1 MTLRLTTASLVLTIT
16 TLMMTG
22 GVHAITRE
30 ECYEKYKAAQ
40 QAGTQKGKTWADFRK
55 AECGSPAPTPESAGT
70 MTAPKAEKKEPTRPA
85 APPAAAPLGSAIIPS
100 AVASKYSK
108 VREGK
113 GADLTGAWTTEA
125 SLCNK
130 VFVKSGSRVSFAK
143 DSELVGSGLIFQGKE
158 IQGTGSSCRIMTTK
172 EDGDVTRMALAC
184 ATIIMHFEQ
193 QFSVR
198 RVNADEIFRLFPN
211 MEGMETKYY
220 RCPM

>member
-1 MTLRLTTASLVLTIT
+1 
-16 TLMMTG
+16 MMTG

-55 AECGSPAPTPESAGT
+55 AECGSPAPTPESAST
-70 MTAPKAEKKEPTRPA
+70 MTAPKAEKKEPPRPA
-85 APPAAAPLGSAIIPS
+85 APPAAAPPGSAIIPS
-100 AVASKYSK
+100 AVASTK

-158 IQGTGSSCRIMTTK
+158 IKGTGASCRIVTTK
-172 EDGDVTRMALAC
+172 DDGDVTRMVLAC

>member
-1 MTLRLTTASLVLTIT
+1 
-16 TLMMTG
+16 MMTG

-55 AECGSPAPTPESAGT
+55 AECGSPAPTPESAST

-113 GADLTGAWTTEA
+113 GADLTGAWTTET

-143 DSELVGSGLIFQGKE
+143 DSELVGGGLIIQGKE
-158 IQGTGSSCRIMTTK
+158 IQGTGSSCRIKTTK
-172 EDGDVTRMALAC
+172 EDGDVTRMVLAC
-184 ATIIMHFEQ
+184 ATIIMHFEE

>member
-55 AECGSPAPTPESAGT
+55 SDCGSPAPTPESAST

-143 DSELVGSGLIFQGKE
+143 DSELVGGGLIIQGKE
-158 IQGTGSSCRIMTTK
+158 IQGTGSSCRIKTTK
-172 EDGDVTRMALAC
+172 EDGDVTRMVLAC
-184 ATIIMHFEQ
+184 ATIIMHSEQ

-198 RVNADEIFRLFPN
+198 RVNADEIFRLFPS

>member
-1 MTLRLTTASLVLTIT
+1 
-16 TLMMTG
+16 MMTG

-55 AECGSPAPTPESAGT
+55 AECGSPPPTPESAST
-70 MTAPKAEKKEPTRPA
+70 MTDPKAEKKEPTRPA

-100 AVASKYSK
+100 AVAPESK

-158 IQGTGSSCRIMTTK
+158 IKGTGASCRIVTTK
-172 EDGDVTRMALAC
+172 NDGDVTRMVLAC

-193 QFSVR
+193 EFSVR

>member
-1 MTLRLTTASLVLTIT
+1 MTLRLTAASLVLTIT

-55 AECGSPAPTPESAGT
+55 AECGSPAPTPESAST

-108 VREGK
+108 VCEGK

-143 DSELVGSGLIFQGKE
+143 DSELFGGGLIFQGNE
-158 IQGTGSSCRIMTTK
+158 IQGTGSSCRIKSKK
-172 EDGDVTRMALAC
+172 EDGDVTRMVLAC
-184 ATIIMHFEQ
+184 ATIIMHSEQ

-198 RVNADEIFRLFPN
+198 RVNADEISRLFPN

-220 RCPM
+220 RCPI

>member
-55 AECGSPAPTPESAGT
+55 AECGSPAPTPESAST

-143 DSELVGSGLIFQGKE
+143 DSELVGSGLIFQGK
-158 IQGTGSSCRIMTTK
+158 
-172 EDGDVTRMALAC
+172 
-184 ATIIMHFEQ
+184 
-193 QFSVR
+193 
-198 RVNADEIFRLFPN
+198 
-211 MEGMETKYY
+211 
-220 RCPM
+220 

>member
-1 MTLRLTTASLVLTIT
+1 MTLRLTAASLVLTIT

-55 AECGSPAPTPESAGT
+55 AECGSPAPTPEGAGT
-70 MTAPKAEKKEPTRPA
+70 MTAPKAEKKEPPRPA
-85 APPAAAPLGSAIIPS
+85 APPAAAPPGSAIIPS
-100 AVASKYSK
+100 AVASTK

-158 IQGTGSSCRIMTTK
+158 VKGTGSSCRIVTTK
-172 EDGDVTRMALAC
+172 DDGDITRMVLAC

>member
-55 AECGSPAPTPESAGT
+55 AECGSPAPTPESAST

-172 EDGDVTRMALAC
+172 EDGDVTRMVLAC
-184 ATIIMHFEQ
+184 ATIIMHSEQ

-198 RVNADEIFRLFPN
+198 RVNADEIFRLYPS

>member
-55 AECGSPAPTPESAGT
+55 AECGSPAPTPESAST

-143 DSELVGSGLIFQGKE
+143 DSELVGGGLIFQGKE
-158 IQGTGSSCRIMTTK
+158 IQGTGSTCRIKTTK
-172 EDGDVTRMALAC
+172 EDGDVTRMVLAC
-184 ATIIMHFEQ
+184 ATIIMHSEQ

-198 RVNADEIFRLFPN
+198 RVNDDEIFRMFPN
-211 MEGMETKYY
+211 LPGMETKYF
-220 RCPM
+220 RCRI